1 MDPQDLLA
9 QLSTCPSSAELPK
22 TKTGEAW
29 KIPLKS
35 STRAGSDIVLS
46 AGLGGQN
53 KNNQLGLTNPLPNSR
68 PQVSMSLSTCVA
80 NEKKPLSQFTIPLK
94 RAAGEERTQPEK
106 KKPDV
111 AFLLPSA
118 PPARISRMSG
128 LSAEQHERIAAANAK
143 KIEAVKLTMTE
154 VLPAKLKRP
163 AASSDLNA
171 PPRKRGRPKG
181 SVNKPRMNGAQA
193 SHSLAG
199 PHSRGIVRNGVK
211 TEITSRSIGT
221 QSCLDLSDRNHLGS
235 STLQTQPNM
244 DISKP
249 TKEIKEVA
257 SLQKIEASPHDEVD
271 DMAPSE
277 VTKVKPAIADRD
289 KLEDSSI
296 PVDSPSTIKEAQPSS
311 NIMPTLSENSYSDGD
326 MTPPLS
332 IVEDYIEQQ
341 KSPHRATEPEPQPA
355 APPTPQIEA
364 AVKKKPQPKKKQKDH
379 DFKILSL
386 TKELNSLI
394 SSCGD
399 QQKLKIACSLQRII
413 SEQRDVQQV
422 MEAVNRIQAQLRGRS
437 EHDKDE
443 MTAVLNEYTKKCDEK
458 LNASKNTLLSVQAE
472 LSRVGDQCNSLRQA
486 SLKHT
491 NEIEAVRTT
500 LKTSCDSLR
509 QVVDELSTKMEALT
523 RERENHR
530 TNLADQLSPRNFN
543 NFPGFFPPPPPPP
556 PPLQQPKTNK
566 ESENRQQDGSAAES
580 PGAAN
585 RQQSSLL
592 NRRGDGSAGS
602 VASDLSRAMVNQ
614 TPLFPMPTP
623 FYGPFLPPPQ
633 KMMYDY
639 HLHMHHLHQ
648 QMQHSLTA
656 PLPPFL
662 PMMDGNPLGAQF
674 PVPAPAP
681 VPNPVSAPISP
692 VANNQ
697 RNQRMDGLHSQRY
710 QCRSGDS
717 GDFSNKSRRRPE
729 AN

>member
-1 MDPQDLLA
+1 M
-9 QLSTCPSSAELPK
+9 
-22 TKTGEAW
+22 
-29 KIPLKS
+29 KS

-46 AGLGGQN
+46 AGGGQN
-53 KNNQLGLTNPLPNSR
+53 KNNQLGFSNPLPNSR
-68 PQVSMSLSTCVA
+68 PQVSMSLSTCVT

-94 RAAGEERTQPEK
+94 RAAGDERTQPEK

-118 PPARISRMSG
+118 PPVRISRMSG

-143 KIEAVKLTMTE
+143 KIEAVKLTMNE
-154 VLPAKLKRP
+154 VLPTKQKRP
-163 AASSDLNA
+163 ASSDLNA

-199 PHSRGIVRNGVK
+199 PHSRGVIRNGVK

-221 QSCLDLSDRNHLGS
+221 QSCLDLSDRNHSGS
-235 STLQTQPNM
+235 STLQTHSTM
-244 DISKP
+244 DINKP
-249 TKEIKEVA
+249 TKEFKEVA
-257 SLQKIEASPHDEVD
+257 SIQKIEASPQDEVD
-271 DMAPSE
+271 DMASSE
-277 VTKVKPAIADRD
+277 VTKVKPAVAGRDRP
-289 KLEDSSI
+289 EDSSTA
-296 PVDSPSTIKEAQPSS
+296 VASPSNINEAQPSS

-341 KSPHRATEPEPQPA
+341 KSPPRATEPEPQSA

-399 QQKLKIACSLQRII
+399 QEKLKIACSLQRII

-422 MEAVNRIQAQLRGRS
+422 METVNRIQAQLRGRS
-437 EHDKDE
+437 DKDE

-458 LNASKNTLLSVQAE
+458 LNASNNTLLSVQAE
-472 LSRVGDQCNSLRQA
+472 LSRVGDQCSSLRQA

-509 QVVDELSTKMEALT
+509 QIVDELSTKMEALT
-523 RERENHR
+523 RERENQR
-530 TNLADQLSPRNFN
+530 TNLPDQLSPRNLH

-556 PPLQQPKTNK
+556 PPLQQPKMNK
-566 ESENRQQDGSAAES
+566 ECENRQQDGSSAES

-585 RQQSSLL
+585 RQQSSSL

-614 TPLFPMPTP
+614 PPLFPIPTP

-681 VPNPVSAPISP
+681 VPAPVSAPISP
-692 VANNQ
+692 AANNQ
-697 RNQRMDGLHSQRY
+697 RNQRMEGLHSQRY

-717 GDFSNKSRRRPE
+717 GEFSNKSRRRPE